1 MKKLVILMLCLTFS
15 VLTFNVSAQETKV
28 NEEYKTE
35 LMKYFKA
42 TGSDAAIAV
51 SLESFIAMMPNV
63 NEEKKKESFKI
74 LMDKVMT
81 LMVEAMSPV
90 YEKHISLADLKEL
103 NKFYETPFGKRLTTS
118 VIAISKDVIPVAQE
132 MNKKIQGIIQ
142 EFMTQI
148 N

>member
-103 NKFYETPFGKRLTTS
+103 NKFYETPLGKRLTTS